1 MDHPENDYDANHD
14 SFLRKGRHYSM
25 LRGRSTIAHA

>member
-1 MDHPENDYDANHD
+1 MDHPENDDYGANIR
-14 SFLRKGRHYSM
+14 FLGKGRHNSM